1 MLGIVFIKVRSKF
14 HVSYQTQGNISEKL
28 MVYIWNLTVQ
38 IVERYV
44 PSPANTVEILA
55 VRHVKQGIETVGF
68 RTDLFNHCRIYIIS
82 VNMCKNED
90 LFLYFTMV
98 FLAVTALSII

>member
-1 MLGIVFIKVRSKF
+1 MPRSRQYP
-14 HVSYQTQGNISEKL
+14 SAEKL

-44 PSPANTVEILA
+44 PSPANTVDILA

-68 RTDLFNHCRIYIIS
+68 RTDLFNYCRIHIIS
-82 VNMCKNED
+82 VNFILGHD
-90 LFLYFTMV
+90 DIYYF
-98 FLAVTALSII
+98 

>member
-1 MLGIVFIKVRSKF
+1 
-14 HVSYQTQGNISEKL
+14 

-82 VNMCKNED
+82 VDMVD
-90 LFLYFTMV
+90 FFLPFIFPNVSHLTCRQDV
-98 FLAVTALSII
+98 

>member
-1 MLGIVFIKVRSKF
+1 
-14 HVSYQTQGNISEKL
+14 
-28 MVYIWNLTVQ
+28 MVYIIWNLTVQ

-82 VNMCKNED
+82 VNMNKVDGC
-90 LFLYFTMV
+90 
-98 FLAVTALSII
+98 